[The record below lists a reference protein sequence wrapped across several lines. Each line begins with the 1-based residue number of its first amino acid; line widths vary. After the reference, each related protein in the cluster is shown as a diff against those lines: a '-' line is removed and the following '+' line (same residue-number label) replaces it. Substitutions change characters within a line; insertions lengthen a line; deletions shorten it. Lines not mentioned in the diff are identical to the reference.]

1 LVRSSV
7 EPVGGTSMIE
17 KPENT
22 PIAQASDYVTLTEIL
37 SVVGALS
44 SKDIRTPEDLRKCLN
59 RDVDKNILW
68 LAQQAKI
75 KHALLTA
82 LLLAEF
88 YDDTGT
94 KGKRKL
100 YKYWRGLKTVPGE
113 VKARWPEIVREWDAN
128 KRRSLSVGLQHALG
142 VAGQVA
148 ARQQRLW
155 YNWRHHWFDV
165 VVLGMLPVL
174 IFSLALRAQ
183 SINRRTVPYVTVRT
197 DAGIAA
203 FEELTGRV
211 ELKHVPYKDSAFTKL
226 DEVAGRYA
234 LVNLPPGAML
244 SKDQILSPELSR
256 KMPSRRILS
265 VPINAGAFSNTMK
278 TPGEALMTLSARQE
292 DGKEPASFEVIV
304 LRIDQSGGN
313 TAAVVAIPKDDFDK
327 ASRLL
332 GSHDVFL
339 AQIVK

>member
-1 LVRSSV
+1 
-7 EPVGGTSMIE
+7 MIE

-22 PIAQASDYVTLTEIL
+22 QITPVTDYATLKDIL
-37 SVVGALS
+37 NAVVALS
-44 SKDIRTPEDLRKCLN
+44 GEDVRTLEDLRRVLQK
-59 RDVDKNILW
+59 DIDKNIHW
-68 LAQQAKI
+68 LAQHAKI
-75 KHALLTA
+75 RDELLTA

-100 YKYWRGLKTVPGE
+100 RNYWRGFKTIPGE
-113 VKARWPEIVREWDAN
+113 VRAGWAEIVRERGQN
-128 KRRSLSVGLQHALG
+128 KSRLSVGLQQALG
-142 VAGQVA
+142 VAGHVA
-148 ARQQRLW
+148 VRQRRIW
-155 YNWRHHWFDV
+155 YNWRQHWFDL
-165 VVLGMLPVL
+165 VVLFALPLL
-174 IFSLALRAQ
+174 IVSLALRAQ
-183 SINRRTVPYVTVRT
+183 SINNQTVPYVTVRT
-197 DAGIAA
+197 DAGVAA
-203 FEELTGRV
+203 FEDLTNHV
-211 ELKHVPYKDSAFTKL
+211 ELKSIPYKNGAFATL
-226 DEVAGRYA
+226 NEVAGRYA

-278 TPGEALMTLSARQE
+278 TPGEALMTLSARQD

-332 GSHDVFL
+332 GSRDVFL